1 MREKKLNSQFDLCI
15 VTVVKDNANALERT
29 KASLLQIPQNVQWV
43 VQSFSSESYQEKV
56 GANIIFNYSADTG
69 IYNAMNEALKSV
81 TATWLLFLNAGDCLS
96 IQLEKLTGIINEF
109 DSVKTSLLFNWS
121 FQEKVYKPK
130 LQKIKNGSAFCH
142 QAVVISFD
150 QFENQRYDEKYFLA
164 SDYKFFLSA
173 YLLGCKF
180 TEIET
185 QLVRIE
191 PGGVS
196 DIRRAHVYHEFL
208 DIQLE
213 HGLGTM
219 RSFLYFLK
227 NLTLHYLKV
236 PFKILVSKL

>member
-1 MREKKLNSQFDLCI
+1 MKKKLNTRFDLCI

-29 KASLLQIPQNVQWV
+29 KESLLQIPKNVQWI
-43 VQSFSSESYQEKV
+43 VQSFSSESYREKV
-56 GANIIFNYSADTG
+56 GANIVFNYSADTG
-69 IYNAMNEALKSV
+69 IYNAMNEALKCV
-81 TATWLLFLNAGDCLS
+81 NATWVLFLNAGDCLD
-96 IQLEKLTGIINEF
+96 IQLEKLTRIIKKF
-109 DSVKTSLLFNWS
+109 DSEKTSLLFNWS
-121 FQEKVYKPK
+121 FREKVCRPK

-142 QAVVISFD
+142 QAVIISFD

-173 YLLGCKF
+173 YLLGCEF

-196 DIRRAHVYHEFL
+196 DTRRVHVYSEFL

-236 PFKILVSKL
+236 PVKILVSKL